1 MSRFIRSPI
10 AAGFPDNPNVWI
22 FGYLGGGARPGRV
35 NPSAQMQRLLV

>member
-10 AAGFPDNPNVWI
+10 AAGFSDNPNVWI
-22 FGYLGGGARPGRV
+22 FDCLGGARPGRV